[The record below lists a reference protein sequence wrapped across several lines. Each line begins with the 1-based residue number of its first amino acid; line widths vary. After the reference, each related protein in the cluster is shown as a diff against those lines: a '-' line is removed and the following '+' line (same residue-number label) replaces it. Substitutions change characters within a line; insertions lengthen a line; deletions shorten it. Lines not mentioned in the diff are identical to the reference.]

1 MINKRE
7 KQILE
12 KDIEDAEKVILKRAN
27 PLIEEKKK
35 IIKGLPEKLR
45 VGFI

>member
-12 KDIEDAEKVILKRAN
+12 KDIKEAEKVILKRVN

-35 IIKGLPEKLR
+35 IIQGLPEKLR
-45 VGFI
+45 V